1 MIELQ
6 YLSKLIVSKEYSL
19 LSASGIG
26 VDHFPNYSK
35 EYEFI
40 KSHFDKYNTIPDIAT
55 FQNKFPDFKLI
66 QVSESNDFL
75 ISAIRESYTY
85 NRAREILTKAEDLV
99 NEDSNIGVN

>member
-6 YLSKLIVSKEYSL
+6 YLSKLIISKEYSL

-26 VDHFPNYSK
+26 IDHFPNYSK

-40 KSHFDKYNTIPDIAT
+40 KAHFDKYNTIPDIAT

-66 QVSESNDFL
+66 QVSESDDYL

-85 NRAREILTKAEDLV
+85 NRAREILTKK
-99 NEDSNIGVN
+99 I